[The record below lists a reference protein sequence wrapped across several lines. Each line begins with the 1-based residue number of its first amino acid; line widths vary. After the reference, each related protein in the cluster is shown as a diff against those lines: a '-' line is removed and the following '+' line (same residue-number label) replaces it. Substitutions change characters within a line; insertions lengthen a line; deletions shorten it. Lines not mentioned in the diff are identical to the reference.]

1 MEPMDPDIMRGTS
14 KGHAAVVVV
23 VVVVVVVLLLLS
35 DDDAVVANKSIRE
48 GRSEGSLIVVM

>member
-14 KGHAAVVVV
+14 KGHAAVV

>member
-14 KGHAAVVVV
+14 KGHAAVVV